1 MLEIL
6 IGRSQNG
13 AEGRDKVGLGSIRR
27 PVIGLALGGGAAR
40 GFAHIGIVRTLIAH
54 GIVPNVVV
62 GTSIGAVV
70 GGAYAAGHL
79 DTLEEWARSLQPRNI
94 LGYLDIR
101 LNGSGL
107 IGGDKLAAQLEAA
120 IGPTLI
126 EDLPLKFATVAT
138 EVRTGHE
145 IWLTHGRMVEAMR
158 ASYALPGIFSPVLV
172 GDRWLVDGA
181 MVNPVPVSAAR
192 ALGAEIVI
200 AANLSS
206 DVFTHSTTIYSH
218 GAPPVAPEVVAE
230 PPPPPKRGF
239 GKLFSAERTMKRE
252 FFGGGGRPGISS
264 VMVDAFNIMQ
274 DRITRA
280 RLAGDPPDLL
290 ISPRV
295 GQIGWFDFHRA
306 SDLIAFGAR
315 AAERAIDSIQE
326 AIHILAP
333 AGRPGPEADSKPGP
347 VADAEAVNRL
357 APPRSG
363 GLDVVAQR
371 FLLHLVFADPPL
383 DDVADRDQADNPF
396 VLDHRQ
402 MPEFAQ
408 RHHFHDRGDRIGR
421 PATDDLARHHRA
433 DRLVEHASA
442 AIAEHA
448 DDVALRQD
456 AFDAAFAHHQYGA
469 DFPLPQ
475 NLDRSRKLCARLDAL
490 DVMSFGIEDC
500 TYRHCRLPEADRAL
514 ERARSLFP

>member
-6 IGRSQNG
+6 IGRGQNG
-13 AEGRDKVGLGSIRR
+13 SEGRDKVGLGSIRR

-54 GIVPNVVV
+54 GIIPNVVV

-107 IGGDKLAAQLEAA
+107 IGGQKLAAQLEAS

-145 IWLTHGRMVEAMR
+145 IWLTHGRMVDAMR

-181 MVNPVPVSAAR
+181 LVNPVPVSAAR

-218 GAPPVAPEVVAE
+218 GAPAEAPEAVVE
-230 PPPPPKRGF
+230 PAPPKRGF
-239 GKLFSAERTMKRE
+239 GKLFSAEHTMKRE
-252 FFGGGGRPGISS
+252 FFGSGGRPGISS

-333 AGRPGPEADSKPGP
+333 AAGKPAPAADSEP
-347 VADAEAVNRL
+347 
-357 APPRSG
+357 
-363 GLDVVAQR
+363 
-371 FLLHLVFADPPL
+371 
-383 DDVADRDQADNPF
+383 
-396 VLDHRQ
+396 
-402 MPEFAQ
+402 
-408 RHHFHDRGDRIGR
+408 
-421 PATDDLARHHRA
+421 
-433 DRLVEHASA
+433 
-442 AIAEHA
+442 
-448 DDVALRQD
+448 
-456 AFDAAFAHHQYGA
+456 
-469 DFPLPQ
+469 
-475 NLDRSRKLCARLDAL
+475 
-490 DVMSFGIEDC
+490 
-500 TYRHCRLPEADRAL
+500 
-514 ERARSLFP
+514 

>member
-1 MLEIL
+1 MLENF
-6 IGRSQNG
+6 IGRGGN
-13 AEGRDKVGLGSIRR
+13 GRDKTGNGLGAIRR

-40 GFAHIGIVRTLIAH
+40 GFAHIGILRTLIAH

-107 IGGDKLAAQLEAA
+107 IGGAKLAAQLEASM
-120 IGPTLI
+120 GQSLI
-126 EDLPLKFATVAT
+126 EDMPVKFASVAT

-145 IWLTHGRMVEAMR
+145 IWLTHGRIVDAMR

-181 MVNPVPVSAAR
+181 LVNPVPVSAAR
-192 ALGAEIVI
+192 AMGAEIVI

-206 DVFTHSTTIYSH
+206 DVFAHSTTVYAH
-218 GAPPVAPEVVAE
+218 GTLPEAPVTSTPEVLD
-230 PPPPPKRGF
+230 PNPPKRGL
-239 GKLFSAERTMKRE
+239 GRLFSPERTMKRE
-252 FFGGGGRPGISS
+252 FFGGGGRPGIST

-306 SDLIAFGAR
+306 DELIAHGAR
-315 AAERAIDSIQE
+315 AAERAIESIQE
-326 AIHILAP
+326 AIEILVSPSA
-333 AGRPGPEADSKPGP
+333 K
-347 VADAEAVNRL
+347 
-357 APPRSG
+357 
-363 GLDVVAQR
+363 
-371 FLLHLVFADPPL
+371 
-383 DDVADRDQADNPF
+383 
-396 VLDHRQ
+396 
-402 MPEFAQ
+402 
-408 RHHFHDRGDRIGR
+408 
-421 PATDDLARHHRA
+421 
-433 DRLVEHASA
+433 A
-442 AIAEHA
+442 AIAAEK
-448 DDVALRQD
+448 
-456 AFDAAFAHHQYGA
+456 AAK
-469 DFPLPQ
+469 D
-475 NLDRSRKLCARLDAL
+475 
-490 DVMSFGIEDC
+490 
-500 TYRHCRLPEADRAL
+500 
-514 ERARSLFP
+514 

>member
-1 MLEIL
+1 VLDIL
-6 IGRSQNG
+6 IGRGQNSPN
-13 AEGRDKVGLGSIRR
+13 GRDKVGLGSIRR

-40 GFAHIGIVRTLIAH
+40 GFAHIGIVRTLVAH
-54 GIVPNVVV
+54 GIIPNVVV

-79 DTLEEWARSLQPRNI
+79 DTLEEWARGLQRRNI

-120 IGPTLI
+120 IGPILI
-126 EDLPLKFATVAT
+126 EELPLKFASVAT

-145 IWLTHGRMVEAMR
+145 IWLTHGRMVDAIR

-181 MVNPVPVSAAR
+181 PVNPVPVSAAR
-192 ALGAEIVI
+192 AFGAEIVI

-206 DVFTHSTTIYSH
+206 DIFTHSTTIYSH
-218 GAPPVAPEVVAE
+218 GPSADVPEAAIE
-230 PPPPPKRGF
+230 PAPPKRGF
-239 GKLFSAERTMKRE
+239 GKLFSAERTVKRE

-295 GQIGWFDFHRA
+295 GEIGWFDFHCA
-306 SDLIAFGAR
+306 DDLIAYGAR

-333 AGRPGPEADSKPGP
+333 GSREPG
-347 VADAEAVNRL
+347 
-357 APPRSG
+357 
-363 GLDVVAQR
+363 
-371 FLLHLVFADPPL
+371 
-383 DDVADRDQADNPF
+383 
-396 VLDHRQ
+396 
-402 MPEFAQ
+402 
-408 RHHFHDRGDRIGR
+408 
-421 PATDDLARHHRA
+421 
-433 DRLVEHASA
+433 A
-442 AIAEHA
+442 AI
-448 DDVALRQD
+448 DKM
-456 AFDAAFAHHQYGA
+456 
-469 DFPLPQ
+469 P
-475 NLDRSRKLCARLDAL
+475 
-490 DVMSFGIEDC
+490 
-500 TYRHCRLPEADRAL
+500 
-514 ERARSLFP
+514 

>member
-1 MLEIL
+1 VLDIL
-6 IGRSQNG
+6 IGRGQNG
-13 AEGRDKVGLGSIRR
+13 PNGRDKVGLGSIRR

-40 GFAHIGIVRTLIAH
+40 GFAHIGIVRTLVAH
-54 GIVPNVVV
+54 GIVPDVVV

-79 DTLEEWARSLQPRNI
+79 DTLEEWARSLQRRNI

-120 IGPTLI
+120 IGQVLI
-126 EDLPLKFATVAT
+126 EELPLKFATVAT

-145 IWLTHGRMVEAMR
+145 IWLTHGRMVDAVR

-181 MVNPVPVSAAR
+181 LVNPVPVSAAR
-192 ALGAEIVI
+192 AFGAEIVI

-206 DVFTHSTTIYSH
+206 DVFTHSTTIYAH
-218 GAPPVAPEVVAE
+218 GPSADVPEAVIEPV
-230 PPPPPKRGF
+230 PPKRGF

-295 GQIGWFDFHRA
+295 GQIGWFDFHCA
-306 SDLIAFGAR
+306 DDLIAYGAR

-333 AGRPGPEADSKPGP
+333 GARQPG
-347 VADAEAVNRL
+347 
-357 APPRSG
+357 
-363 GLDVVAQR
+363 
-371 FLLHLVFADPPL
+371 
-383 DDVADRDQADNPF
+383 
-396 VLDHRQ
+396 
-402 MPEFAQ
+402 
-408 RHHFHDRGDRIGR
+408 
-421 PATDDLARHHRA
+421 
-433 DRLVEHASA
+433 A
-442 AIAEHA
+442 AI
-448 DDVALRQD
+448 DKS
-456 AFDAAFAHHQYGA
+456 
-469 DFPLPQ
+469 P
-475 NLDRSRKLCARLDAL
+475 
-490 DVMSFGIEDC
+490 
-500 TYRHCRLPEADRAL
+500 
-514 ERARSLFP
+514 